1 MTGLDLATSAA
12 KGALS
17 LVLLTASGYAQT
29 HKVLTMTPIATA
41 PPRRRRR
48 DVHRRSDVLSSL
60 VEEVAEIAAHT

>member
-48 DVHRRSDVLSSL
+48 DEPISCPSGPGKAPAFPR
-60 VEEVAEIAAHT
+60 APTQ